1 MPNNRHARR
10 HPGKPQGMSYADVL
24 SRKQQLCEAVDKAAR
39 DTTVQ
44 LEADTH
50 TQRAMWLMVV
60 SIADAFG
67 IGPDRMKRDFF
78 PALQRNTEEIER
90 MERETDLD
98 YAYEKLRHRA
108 EKVTGMPIEYLYEKD
123 AIAAELKHAKEAVDA
138 QKA

>member
-1 MPNNRHARR
+1 MQMNRKQRR
-10 HPGKPQGMSYADVL
+10 HPGKPQGASYADVL
-24 SRKQQLCEAVDKAAR
+24 TRKQQLREAVDKAAR

-60 SIADAFG
+60 SLADAFG

-90 MERETDLD
+90 MEAETDLD

-123 AIAAELKHAKEAVDA
+123 AIAAELKHAKAITA
-138 QKA
+138 NA